1 MGQLKHK
8 LKKSRLQITDFRFV
22 SFRRFRFLKSHC
34 FKFITVLFLTSCGND
49 TLLSKYEKLPEE
61 GWDSKNKLSF
71 EVDVTDKSAYHN
83 VYLTVRH
90 ADSYPFSNLFVFLT
104 TKYPDGKY
112 SVDTL
117 ECLLANQKGQWI
129 GDGAGDIWDNK
140 IPIKQ
145 NMLFP
150 TNGKYTFT
158 FEQGMRMNPLP
169 LIMDF
174 GMVIEKIK
182 KK

>member
-1 MGQLKHK
+1 MGTQAN
-8 LKKSRLQITDFRFV
+8 RNFRFQI
-22 SFRRFRFLKSHC
+22 SDFSIGTFFN
-34 FKFITVLFLTSCGND
+34 ITTVALFLTLILSSCGKN

-71 EVDVTDKSAYHN
+71 EVEVKDKSAYHN
-83 VYLTVRH
+83 VFLTVRH

-104 TKYPDGKY
+104 TTYPNGKK

-117 ECLLANQKGQWI
+117 ECVLAGQKGQWK
-129 GDGAGDIWDNK
+129 GNGTGDIWDNK

-150 TNGKYTFT
+150 DTGKYSFS
-158 FEQGMRMNPLP
+158 FEQGMRINPLP
-169 LIMDF
+169 MIIDF
-174 GMVIEKIK
+174 GMVIEKVDR
-182 KK
+182 